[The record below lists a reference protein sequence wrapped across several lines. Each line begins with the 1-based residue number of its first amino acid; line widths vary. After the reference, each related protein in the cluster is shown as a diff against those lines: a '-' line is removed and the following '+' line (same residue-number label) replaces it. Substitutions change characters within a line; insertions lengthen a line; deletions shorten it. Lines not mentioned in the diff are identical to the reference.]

1 LPCQANEPVALY
13 PRWGASGFFPQT
25 LGLFRKTFV
34 EGINLFETPPFLH
47 GAPLSVRGRRE
58 RYRAISSQIK
68 ATIRVVMTY

>member
-1 LPCQANEPVALY
+1 
-13 PRWGASGFFPQT
+13 
-25 LGLFRKTFV
+25 
-34 EGINLFETPPFLH
+34 LFETPPFLH